1 MKVEQKMKSPDSVFT
16 VLAGEGLTTMEVF
29 YNRQEDKFVL
39 RGMKEWEESL
49 KWDKYMVD
57 FTPEDILTDDYRSV
71 GTKALLRAFSNLGL
85 KDYLKRIENLLREG
99 KHHGIEF
106 YHNRR
111 LNIRVMY
118 CKGVNTP
125 GIRNRRHAI
134 RAGGIR
140 RHESDEPEIEVLI
153 DGLNLARAM
162 SYKNALAGIPYGGS
176 KILVQCA
183 PVDLGDF
190 EALGFLAY
198 IIDRTRSFT
207 GPDMGFEPAMAD
219 IMRER
224 FTKAITGGIK
234 SPLGPTGSVTAYGG
248 YLAIKEACDFV
259 YGSRSLNG
267 RRIAIQG
274 LGACGYPLAEY
285 LLREGAA
292 LIVSDV
298 DGSKVNKLQ
307 RAWNTDVVQSV
318 PPEDIYTVTADIF
331 APCAVGGIITEEMV
345 SKFKFDII
353 MGLANNQIRATSQE
367 GEIEIAR
374 QLARAGILFVVEWA
388 YNVAGVLTGWA
399 EYIFGEETSFA
410 KIKPRIELI
419 CRDNLRKLL
428 DEAKVVGK
436 TPTELIYDKIE
447 YAICSGISF
456 GELLYKEV

>member
-1 MKVEQKMKSPDSVFT
+1 MKSPDSVFN
-16 VLAGEGLTTMEVF
+16 VSAEQGLTTLEVS
-29 YNRQEDKFVL
+29 YNRREDKFTL
-39 RGMKEWEESL
+39 RGMKEWEEVV
-49 KWDKYMVD
+49 KWEKYMVD
-57 FTPEDILTDDYRSV
+57 FTHEDILTDDYRAM
-71 GTKALLRAFSNLGL
+71 GTKALVKVFSNLGL
-85 KDYLKRIENLLREG
+85 ENYLKRIENLLREG

-118 CKGVNTP
+118 CKSVNAP
-125 GIRNRRHAI
+125 GIRNKRHAI

-140 RHESDEPEIEVLI
+140 RHEPEEPEIDVLI

-183 PVDLGDF
+183 PVDLSDF
-190 EALGFLAY
+190 ETLGFLAY

-224 FTKAITGGIK
+224 FTKSITGGLK
-234 SPLGPTGSVTAYGG
+234 SPLGPTGGITAYGG

-259 YGSRSLNG
+259 YGSRSLAG
-267 RRIAIQG
+267 RQIAIQG

-292 LIVSDV
+292 LIVSDI
-298 DGSKVNKLQ
+298 DRSKVDKLQ
-307 RAWNTDVVQSV
+307 RAWNTSVVKSV
-318 PPEDIYTVTADIF
+318 PPEDIYTVKADIF
-331 APCAVGGIITEEMV
+331 SPCAVGGIITADIID
-345 SKFKFDII
+345 KFKFDII
-353 MGLANNQIRATSQE
+353 MGLANNQIRATNQK

-388 YNVAGVLTGWA
+388 YNIGGVLSGWA
-399 EYIFGEETSFA
+399 EYIFGEKASFA
-410 KIKPRIELI
+410 KIKPRIESV
-419 CRDNLRKLL
+419 CRNNLRKLL
-428 DEAKVVGK
+428 AEAKRVDNI
-436 TPTELIYDKIE
+436 PTELIYNKIE
-447 YAICSGISF
+447 DAIHSETSF
-456 GELLYKEV
+456 SKLLY